1 MCGELGSNILSNESW
16 HLLKFER
23 LAYVSEIWLAMIH
36 KHSSTSFW
44 EGPFNFFNHAF
55 PLFCVLI
62 RKTSFSITLLPP
74 LNMIFQSLSVKGL
87 NVLGPHVWQSHFFF
101 FRNLDFG
108 KETQRRK
115 VVVVVSQYR
124 HINDACSWLKAVR
137 IQEPLYLRLP
147 SFIRDIQHPY
157 TVKLVFAFVQ
167 ICESNYSLKPHSDG
181 QWHHSSVEGP
191 EQCWLSLSFAARPG
205 YKCNSQ
211 LWTKTSS
218 STTMPGMEASNNLS
232 RMMGWRP
239 EQTIGNWV
247 QKKST
252 VEIAPGWEVCTAFY

>member
-1 MCGELGSNILSNESW
+1 MAES
-16 HLLKFER
+16 
-23 LAYVSEIWLAMIH
+23 
-36 KHSSTSFW
+36 
-44 EGPFNFFNHAF
+44 
-55 PLFCVLI
+55 
-62 RKTSFSITLLPP
+62 
-74 LNMIFQSLSVKGL
+74 
-87 NVLGPHVWQSHFFF
+87 FFF

-108 KETQRRK
+108 KETQRHK

-124 HINDACSWLKAVR
+124 HVNDACSWLKAVR

-211 LWTKTSS
+211 LWTKTSP

-247 QKKST
+247 QKKHCGNCSRLRGLHSLLLAT
-252 VEIAPGWEVCTAFY
+252 SRRNWLYQLLSCKDTKKQLW